1 MFDVDIEQAFNNH
14 CKAIGVKTQKQI
26 QYEWIVNSNDLY
38 SKIMLSHRDLG
49 YNLKQEIR
57 NGRGRDRFV
66 VNSSEL
72 EKMINEAITEEM
84 GAISKEMVDVVSQEI
99 VNQASNAIN
108 SISVGG
114 AAPKV
119 KNSKMDFGKMLGRA
133 LGRAAAKVIQ
143 EITKTKRR

>member
-1 MFDVDIEQAFNNH
+1 MITPEEEKRYEELCGYAFDFARNN
-14 CKAIGVKTQKQI
+14 
-26 QYEWIVNSNDLY
+26 E
-38 SKIMLSHRDLG
+38 
-49 YNLKQEIR
+49 YN
-57 NGRGRDRFV
+57 
-66 VNSSEL
+66 EL

-108 SISVGG
+108 NISVGG

-119 KNSKMDFGKMLGRA
+119 KSSKMDFGKMLGRA